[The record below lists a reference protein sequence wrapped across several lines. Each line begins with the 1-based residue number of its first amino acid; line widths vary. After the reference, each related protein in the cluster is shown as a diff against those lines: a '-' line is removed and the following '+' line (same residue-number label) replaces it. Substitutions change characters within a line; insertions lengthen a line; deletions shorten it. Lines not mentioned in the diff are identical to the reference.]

1 MKRGFCLAFLVAVS
15 VCFAVQ
21 QSFAVSVALTNP
33 SFEDPAGVKT
43 VGDATWS
50 NIPGWTSSGPS
61 VDSGTEPFT
70 PLPQPDLGVN
80 IAFLQSGDGSIFQ
93 TTARSLAAGDIYTL
107 TFYERDDY
115 QATELTASLYYDDG
129 GTRVPFA
136 SMVFTPLTA
145 IGRSGPL
152 GQRTLTSSLPVP
164 AAGVGKL
171 VGVEFVNSS
180 GAEAVP
186 EPSTLALIPIVY

>member
-136 SMVFTPLTA
+136 RRGADQDQRHRQGGARTYVRRPLP
-145 IGRSGPL
+145 GRAR
-152 GQRTLTSSLPVP
+152 QRGSD
-164 AAGVGKL
+164 
-171 VGVEFVNSS
+171 
-180 GAEAVP
+180 
-186 EPSTLALIPIVY
+186 LALVLR